1 MFGDHFEKAIKAREK
16 EFSTFD
22 EVSIFVATWN
32 IGGSDITLQ
41 FDMSAIL
48 NWEGN
53 PNPDI
58 VIIAFQEFIA
68 LNAKNLM
75 VSTNENSINT
85 WKTIILNNLK
95 RFDKYLFVRER
106 NLVGVLTLIFAKEN
120 IRDRITKVDADI
132 VKTGLAGKLG
142 NKGGVIIKLYVD
154 DSSFA
159 FTNVHLESGATSN
172 NMRLMNLIDIHQKA
186 FQEEGVGKRRV
197 IKRI

>member
-1 MFGDHFEKAIKAREK
+1 M
-16 EFSTFD
+16 
-22 EVSIFVATWN
+22 SIFVATWN
-32 IGGSDITLQ
+32 IGGLDITLQ

-58 VIIAFQEFIA
+58 VVIAFQEFIA

-75 VSTNENSINT
+75 VSANENSINT

-106 NLVGVLTLIFAKEN
+106 NLVGVLTLIFAKES
-120 IRDRITKVDADI
+120 ISDRITKVEADI

-142 NKGGVIIKLYVD
+142 NKGGVVVKLCVD

-159 FTNVHLESGATSN
+159 FTNVHLESGTNSN
-172 NMRLMNLIDIHQKA
+172 NARLMNLIDIHQKA

-197 IKRI
+197 IKRQF